1 MSEEYVLTRDII
13 YDHSERMLNIKKYY
27 PFFKLSEMS
36 FRQYKDGIYEQL
48 DMGYIL
54 MAVLRFFIE
63 ENNFNEE
70 FVTYES
76 YEKFMS
82 VLLRRDFDL
91 QTDIEEEKELI
102 AFIFDKIKNDGKPFV
117 YTYFNP
123 VDKKRQSV
131 RTRIIDSKIVD
142 GTVYYSIS
150 ADAVEFYLDTKE
162 IKEESDITI
171 DQVLLS
177 KLISS
182 KNFKGGTEVV
192 KRINSE
198 VGKLIARKNEV
209 LNILSYDVFQGV
221 KAYEEFTRTGIRWF
235 EEEQKLFVKNKELIS
250 QALKQGESENSYY
263 SAMEDIYQLETELNR
278 AITRHGR
285 LLRECTDLQM
295 KADDIIARAKLGRL
309 RTSFDFRDYLK
320 KMLDNNCVTPLE
332 NVIKPLFGLAIDKKF
347 SLTNVDNMLTF
358 KPDNGEKG
366 EKIQQVDEENYIYPD
381 ELEDTRI
388 KNNYGV
394 FMDSLFEKVRRE
406 EEFTLGEWLEE
417 LGQGQETDVMK
428 NGDIY
433 SFIVHLCQKREY
445 DLRQSVNK
453 PDTFFEEIMREHYMK
468 PDEDAGTYENADIYK
483 VPDIAFDITGSNQVI
498 QREGVSEIADL
509 IIRRI

>member
-162 IKEESDITI
+162 IKDESDITI

-198 VGKLIARKNEV
+198 VGKLIARKN
-209 LNILSYDVFQGV
+209 
-221 KAYEEFTRTGIRWF
+221 
-235 EEEQKLFVKNKELIS
+235 
-250 QALKQGESENSYY
+250 
-263 SAMEDIYQLETELNR
+263 
-278 AITRHGR
+278 
-285 LLRECTDLQM
+285 
-295 KADDIIARAKLGRL
+295 
-309 RTSFDFRDYLK
+309 
-320 KMLDNNCVTPLE
+320 
-332 NVIKPLFGLAIDKKF
+332 
-347 SLTNVDNMLTF
+347 
-358 KPDNGEKG
+358 
-366 EKIQQVDEENYIYPD
+366 
-381 ELEDTRI
+381 
-388 KNNYGV
+388 
-394 FMDSLFEKVRRE
+394 
-406 EEFTLGEWLEE
+406 
-417 LGQGQETDVMK
+417 
-428 NGDIY
+428 
-433 SFIVHLCQKREY
+433 
-445 DLRQSVNK
+445 
-453 PDTFFEEIMREHYMK
+453 
-468 PDEDAGTYENADIYK
+468 
-483 VPDIAFDITGSNQVI
+483 
-498 QREGVSEIADL
+498 
-509 IIRRI
+509 